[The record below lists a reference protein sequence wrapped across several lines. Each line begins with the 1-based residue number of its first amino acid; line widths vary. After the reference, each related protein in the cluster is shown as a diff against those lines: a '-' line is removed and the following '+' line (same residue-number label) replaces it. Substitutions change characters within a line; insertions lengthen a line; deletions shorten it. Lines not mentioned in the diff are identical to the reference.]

1 MHENSNSTREIASR
15 LGFWS
20 AVMTALLF
28 NLNAYNFTAV
38 MHRVVIMGAILSVLM
53 ALLSL
58 TGFNSKKIGY
68 SYIKKKISIEVIEEK
83 ISKLGK

>member
-1 MHENSNSTREIASR
+1 MHENSNSTREISSR

-38 MHRVVIMGAILSVLM
+38 MHSVVIMGAILSVLM

-58 TGFNSKKIGY
+58 IGFNSKKIGY

>member
-1 MHENSNSTREIASR
+1 
-15 LGFWS
+15 
-20 AVMTALLF
+20 MTALLF

-68 SYIKKKISIEVIEEK
+68 SY
-83 ISKLGK
+83 